1 MLITFENLVSLAK
14 NDCDQM
20 KTAGRN
26 LGVNFERPK
35 LEKIY
40 NRREEDL
47 LNDLQH

>member
-1 MLITFENLVSLAK
+1 
-14 NDCDQM
+14 M

-26 LGVNFERPK
+26 LGVNFDRPK

-47 LNDLQH
+47 LNDLRKIIITMERKSQ